1 MNCSSHK
8 FGKREMEEALHSK
21 RLKYCSLNKGWIS
34 QAVGMTTEDDIV
46 QESIETALEEQV
58 VVHTDDERNA
68 QFADPNEF
76 LVPNTS
82 CASCHK
88 LNHIRFAMH
97 NLSSLE
103 DRAITVSTCET
114 RCFV

>member
-46 QESIETALEEQV
+46 QGKRGTRVDIELGQNCCGGASV
-58 VVHTDDERNA
+58 SWVGYVRNV
-68 QFADPNEF
+68 EG
-76 LVPNTS
+76 
-82 CASCHK
+82 
-88 LNHIRFAMH
+88 
-97 NLSSLE
+97 
-103 DRAITVSTCET
+103 
-114 RCFV
+114 